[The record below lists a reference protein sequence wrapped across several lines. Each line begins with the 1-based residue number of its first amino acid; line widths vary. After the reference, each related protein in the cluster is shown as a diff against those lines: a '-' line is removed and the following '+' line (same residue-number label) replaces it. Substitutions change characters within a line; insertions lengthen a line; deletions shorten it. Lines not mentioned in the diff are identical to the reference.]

1 MSKTFLDADLD
12 AEIEEMEKEEDNS
25 EGEEE
30 NEGIDIEKSAWADLN
45 SLNLRLIQQVFVF
58 LFVLCFYDL

>member
-30 NEGIDIEKSAWADLN
+30 NEGIDIEKSTLADLN
-45 SLNLRLIQQVFVF
+45 VNGEFITPPL
-58 LFVLCFYDL
+58 

>member
-1 MSKTFLDADLD
+1 MWLESSFKFLAFIFKLLQTTNMSKTFLDADLD

-30 NEGIDIEKSAWADLN
+30 NEGIDIEK
-45 SLNLRLIQQVFVF
+45 
-58 LFVLCFYDL
+58 